1 MCSISPLAEGRGKD
15 LQPVPCFSSVILSLF
30 LSLPLCRAWPLALL
44 QVAQPLLSACVV
56 RRFSPS
62 HCWHSD
68 KASSAAAARTQL
80 NYNAWPGQWHP
91 ELRNTPVI
99 PQRDTRHDRDSSLD
113 FLSEI
118 KIGLVLGKGIRILVE
133 SRRFPSRFM

>member
-1 MCSISPLAEGRGKD
+1 MEKNLSAACSDTSYCASILKANVQHLSLAEKKD
-15 LQPVPCFSSVILSLF
+15 LQPVSMHF
-30 LSLPLCRAWPLALL
+30 LCHPLPLCRAWLLALL

-56 RRFSPS
+56 RRFSPA

-80 NYNAWPGQWHP
+80 NYNAWPGQQHP
-91 ELRNTPVI
+91 ELQNTPVI
-99 PQRDTRHDRDSSLD
+99 PQRDTRHDRDNSLD

-118 KIGLVLGKGIRILVE
+118 KIDLVLGKV
-133 SRRFPSRFM
+133 

>member
-1 MCSISPLAEGRGKD
+1 MP
-15 LQPVPCFSSVILSLF
+15 F
-30 LSLPLCRAWPLALL
+30 LGHPLPLCGARLLALL
-44 QVAQPLLSACVV
+44 QVAQPLLPACVV
-56 RRFSPS
+56 RRFSPA

-80 NYNAWPGQWHP
+80 NYNARPGQRHP

-99 PQRDTRHDRDSSLD
+99 PQRDTRHDRDNSLD

-118 KIGLVLGKGIRILVE
+118 KIDLVLGKV
-133 SRRFPSRFM
+133 